1 MLIYFFLRYLKN
13 MPKIK
18 KYGYS
23 IPFSNEGKK
32 TADFLESLKRYINLK
47 HDIVI
52 CLADQ
57 KTSDLTKKILKNFIK
72 KNKNFKLLNIR
83 SKNFTET
90 RISGLKNL
98 KSNHCHFC
106 FDLDG
111 NGSHDPSFIPKFKRN
126 IENYN
131 LDAVFG
137 TRFKNYKKS
146 FIGKKNTSRILLSFF
161 GHKIAN
167 FFLNANFSDTGGYIC
182 VSKYLVTKIIKNKF
196 YSPAHFFHYELKY
209 LLKSTNYKEVSISY
223 RKSSSKIS
231 FYAIFNALKTLSVL
245 IFLRFK

>member
-1 MLIYFFLRYLKN
+1 MSAN
-13 MPKIK
+13 K

-32 TADFLESLKRYINLK
+32 TLKFLESLKKNINLK
-47 HDIVI
+47 KDIVV
-52 CLADQ
+52 CLVDK
-57 KTSDLTKKILKNFIK
+57 KTSNLTKLILRDYIK
-72 KNKNFKLLNIR
+72 KNKNFNLLDIR

-90 RISGLKNL
+90 RIEGLKNL
-98 KSNHCHFC
+98 KSRNCHFF

-111 NGSHDPSFIPKFKRN
+111 NGSHDPKFIIKFKRE
-126 IENYN
+126 IENFH

-146 FIGKKNTSRILLSFF
+146 YLGKKNISRILLSFL

-167 FFLNANFSDTGGYIC
+167 FFLSASFSDTGGYVC
-182 VSKYLVTKIIKNKF
+182 MNRYSVMKIIKNKF

-209 LLKSTNYKEVSISY
+209 LLKNTNYKEISISY
-223 RKSSSKIS
+223 KKSPSKIS
-231 FYAIFNALKTLSVL
+231 FNAIINALKSLCIL
-245 IFLRFK
+245 FFLRFK

>member
-1 MLIYFFLRYLKN
+1 MS
-13 MPKIK
+13 KIK

-23 IPFSNEGKK
+23 VPFSNERGK
-32 TADFLESLKRYINLK
+32 TTDFLESLKKYINVK
-47 HDIVI
+47 NDIVV
-52 CLADQ
+52 CLVDQ

-72 KNKNFKLLNIR
+72 KNKNFKLLNIH

-98 KSNHCHFC
+98 KSKHCHFC

-111 NGSHDPSFIPKFKRN
+111 NGSHDPRFIPEFKRN

-146 FIGKKNTSRILLSFF
+146 FIGKKNIGRILLSFF

-167 FFLNANFSDTGGYIC
+167 FFLNTNFSDTGGYVC
-182 VSKYLVTKIIKNKF
+182 VSKQLVSKIINNKF

-209 LLKSTNYKEVSISY
+209 LLKNANYKEVKISY
-223 RKSSSKIS
+223 KKSSSKIS
-231 FYAIFNALKTLSVL
+231 LYAIFNALKSLSILV
-245 IFLRFK
+245 FLRFK

>member
-1 MLIYFFLRYLKN
+1 MSE
-13 MPKIK
+13 IK

-32 TADFLESLKRYINLK
+32 STKFLKSLKKYINLK
-47 HDIVI
+47 KDIVV
-52 CLADQ
+52 CLTDK
-57 KTSDLTKKILKNFIK
+57 KTSNLTKLILKNFIK
-72 KNKNFKLLNIR
+72 KNKNFNLLDIR

-90 RISGLKNL
+90 RINGLKNL
-98 KSNHCHFC
+98 KSRHCHFF

-111 NGSHDPSFIPKFKRN
+111 NGSHDPKFIIKFKKD

-137 TRFKNYKKS
+137 TRFKNHKKS
-146 FIGKKNTSRILLSFF
+146 YLGKKNIGRKLLSFW

-167 FFLNANFSDTGGYIC
+167 FFLGASFSDTGGYVC
-182 VSKYLVTKIIKNKF
+182 LTKHSVLKIIKNKF

-209 LLKSTNYKEVSISY
+209 LLKNTNYKEISISY
-223 RKSSSKIS
+223 KKSSSKIS
-231 FYAIFNALKTLSVL
+231 TIAIFNALKSLCIL
-245 IFLRFK
+245 FFLRLK